1 MDRKVILGIA
11 VVVIIAVGGY
21 FLMQKPETPPSEY
34 TLSVDSS
41 PVSGVTVTVDGVAY
55 ESPFA
60 AELEEGGY
68 TVVVPDELTVEGID
82 YAFTG
87 WADGSADPERTVD
100 LSADTDLEAHYEEIV
115 VEEPEPEPSSQV
127 TVSGRITDS
136 ESGDPIGG
144 ATVSIDGE
152 TVTTGA
158 DGSYEVTVDKGTYA
172 VTVSKDGYEDETS
185 TVTESSA
192 DEYALDL
199 TLVVIPPTPSTEII
213 LNVITRHGS
222 DITRKAEEFFRETE
236 YWEIYNF
243 KDIKWIPVTSS
254 LWVDTIARRGD
265 IDLGWGGG
273 PVVFDI
279 IYREGLTAPLDS
291 DDVLE
296 ALAEIPD
303 QIGGVATKRI
313 DEGDVHWVGAAISSF
328 GFTINTQVLEL
339 EGVPIPTKWTD
350 LANETY
356 SPIFLMDKVIGT
368 ADPTLSTSNTRMF
381 EIILQTHG
389 WERGWEIMTTM
400 GGNAKI
406 FDRSESVRDAAIQ
419 GEIGAGTTIDFY
431 GYTAQLQNPGIC
443 WYVFPEDGTLVNA
456 DPIALL
462 TTSPNPEAAQAFVAW
477 LLSPEGQIP
486 WLDPNINRLPINPA
500 VFDTPEGLARA
511 DLKEIYERSQDAII
525 SGFSDDLALSYEFTM
540 MYYFHATLVRPQL
553 MLTSAWEDLTLAKFD
568 GDITQAQFKELV
580 NQLSDPLL
588 FEFTDPATGQTV
600 TFTEEFAISINE
612 RLRTDPEYK
621 QDILDAWIEAAEAR
635 YDSIRAQVAA
645 LVP

>member
-21 FLMQKPETPPSEY
+21 YLMQKPEAPPSEY

-55 ESPFA
+55 ESPFT
-60 AELEEGGY
+60 AELEEGSH
-68 TVVVPDELTVEGID
+68 TVVVPDELTMDDAD
-82 YAFTG
+82 YTFTG
-87 WADGSADPERTVD
+87 WADGSTDPERTVD

-115 VEEPEPEPSSQV
+115 VEEPDSEPTSQV

-144 ATVSIDGE
+144 ATVSIDGG

-158 DGSYEVTVDKGTYA
+158 DGSYEITLDKGTYT
-172 VTVSKDGYEDETS
+172 VTVTRDGYEDETS

-192 DEYALDL
+192 DEYTLDL
-199 TLVVIPPTPSTEII
+199 TLIESGLI
-213 LNVITRHGS
+213 LNVLTRHGS
-222 DITRKAEEFFRETE
+222 DITRQAELLFRETE
-236 YWEIYNF
+236 YWEMYNF
-243 KDIKWIPVTSS
+243 KDIKWIPVASS
-254 LWVDTIARRGD
+254 LWVDTITRRGD

-291 DDVLE
+291 DDVLD
-296 ALAEIPD
+296 ALAQIPD
-303 QIGGVATKRI
+303 QIGGVAAKRI

-339 EGVPIPTKWTD
+339 EGVPQPTKWTD

-356 SPIFLMDKVIGT
+356 ASKSVIGT

-462 TTSPNPEAAQAFVAW
+462 TTSPNPEAAQAFVSW
-477 LLSPEGQIP
+477 ILSPEGQIP

-500 VFDTPEGLARA
+500 VFDTPEGLARS
-511 DLKEIYERSQDAII
+511 DLKEIYERSQEAII

-553 MLTSAWEDLTLAKFD
+553 MLTAAWEDLTLAKFD

-635 YDSIRAQVAA
+635 YDSVRAQVAA

>member
-1 MDRKVILGIA
+1 MDQKVILGIA

-21 FLMQKPETPPSEY
+21 YLMTKPEPPPIEY
-34 TLSVDSS
+34 ALSVDSS
-41 PVSGVTVTVDGVAY
+41 PVSGVTVTVDGVVY
-55 ESPFA
+55 ESPFTTD
-60 AELEEGGY
+60 LEEGGY
-68 TVVVPDELTVEGID
+68 SVVVPDELTVEGVD
-82 YAFTG
+82 YTFTG
-87 WADGSADPERTVD
+87 WADGGTNPEKTVS
-100 LSADTDLEAHYEEIV
+100 LSADTVLEAIYEAV
-115 VEEPEPEPSSQV
+115 VVDEPDDEPPTQV
-127 TVSGRITDS
+127 TISGQITDS
-136 ESGDPIGG
+136 DSGDPIVG

-152 TVTTGA
+152 TMTTGT
-158 DGSYEVTVDKGTYA
+158 DGSYEVTVDKGTYT
-172 VTVSKDGYEDETS
+172 VTVSNDGYEDETGL
-185 TVTESSA
+185 VTET
-192 DEYALDL
+192 DENEYALDL
-199 TLVVIPPTPSTEII
+199 SLTLIPPTPSTEVT

-222 DITRKAEEFFRETE
+222 DITRQAELLFRETE
-236 YWEIYNF
+236 YWELYNF
-243 KDIKWIPVTSS
+243 VDIKWIPVASS
-254 LWVDTIARRGD
+254 LWVDTISRRGD

-291 DDVLE
+291 DDVLD
-296 ALAEIPD
+296 ALAQIPD
-303 QIGGVATKRI
+303 QIGGVSAKRI
-313 DEGDVHWVGAAISSF
+313 DDGDVHWVGAAISSF

-339 EGVPIPTKWTD
+339 EGVPQPTKWTD

-356 SPIFLMDKVIGT
+356 SPVVLMGSVIGT

-389 WERGWEIMTTM
+389 WEKGWETMTTM

-406 FDRSESVRDAAIQ
+406 YDRSESVRDAAIQ

-462 TTSPNPEAAQAFVAW
+462 DTSPNPEAAQAFVSW
-477 LLSPEGQIP
+477 ILSPEGQKP

-500 VFDTPEGLARA
+500 VFDTPEGLERS
-511 DLKEIYERSQDAII
+511 DLKEIYERSQEAII
-525 SGFSDDLALSYEFTM
+525 SGFSDDVALSYEFTM
-540 MYYFHATLVRPQL
+540 MYYFHATLVR
-553 MLTSAWEDLTLAKFD
+553 DLTLAKFD
-568 GDITQAQFKELV
+568 GDITQAQFKDLV

-588 FEFTDPATGQTV
+588 FEFTDPATDQTV

-621 QDILDAWIEAAEAR
+621 TEMVDAWIEAAEAR
-635 YDSIRAQVAA
+635 YDSVRAQVAA